1 MAYTKFTWTESTD
14 SEITSARL
22 NNLESQHEL
31 ALVDARAAS
40 SNPLHAQIVSSYPT
54 HGTGKLIY
62 HTGEGKFFASN
73 GTVWLPVATP
83 PRTGHVTGQ
92 SHSISGTTLRF
103 RPEAGYYP
111 GDAGNS
117 VQRADANFVAGNIKD
132 GVSVFGLAGSYK
144 AGYDENGGI
153 VSTNTPYNVTYQ
165 VTLPVAGVI
174 LLTYALR
181 TSYSSN
187 LTVETLLNGNRI
199 QHSTSFTNTTTTFRR
214 KSIYTS
220 QPAGDYEL
228 EVDAFRTDN
237 PSSTF
242 PDFTH
247 LSQVVAIWY

>member
-92 SHSISGTTLRF
+92 SHSRSGTTLRF
-103 RPEAGYYP
+103 RPETGYYP

-117 VQRADANFVAGNIKD
+117 VQMTDANFVEENIKEAT
-132 GVSVFGLAGSYK
+132 SIFGLTGTFNPVPFWREVVDCPAMTSG
-144 AGYDENGGI
+144 
-153 VSTNTPYNVTYQ
+153 NTYT
-165 VTLPVAGVI
+165 I
-174 LLTYALR
+174 
-181 TSYSSN
+181 YSSW
-187 LTVETLLNGNRI
+187 
-199 QHSTSFTNTTTTFRR
+199 
-214 KSIYTS
+214 
-220 QPAGDYEL
+220 DYVIAL
-228 EVDAFRTDN
+228 AFRSIGTEDRTALADQWAIRKLASEEN
-237 PSSTF
+237 WQLTGRGSNFVTIASYQTWSAG
-242 PDFTH
+242 TI
-247 LSQVVAIWY
+247 QVLFAR